1 LNDRFEPGESLW
13 QRFQT
18 LWRSDPLLQRV
29 VRNSAHLFTGNTLS
43 AALGFVQGILAV
55 RLIGVAGWG
64 LVATVITFASNINRL
79 LSFRMSEAVVKYAG
93 EALAREAHREA
104 VALVKTLLL
113 VEALTSLAAFLVL
126 AALTPWAARELAG
139 QPALAPL
146 FLLYGLILLTNALT
160 ETSTGVLQAVRR
172 FDYLARLNA
181 VSSLATLTIIA
192 LAFALRGDVT
202 MILLAYVL
210 GKTVNGVGLAW
221 LARRQLRLLFGPV
234 WRATPMR
241 LLRQKR
247 QLGAFLL
254 STNLNGTVNLITRD
268 NVPLYLAA
276 LLSVTEVGYFKIAF
290 GLINL
295 ILLPLEPFLWP
306 TYAEITRT
314 IAQEDWGATR
324 RLLRRVS
331 LMTAALVTLIG
342 GGLALTGRWLIPFL
356 YGAAAA
362 PAYPLLLILL
372 AGYGFASIFQWN
384 RPLFLALGKPSYPL
398 LIALLCGLVE
408 LTLLFTL
415 APRYGYLMV
424 AGILAGYF
432 VVSIGWLAARGWWE
446 LRRRGL
452 PSRGGATC

>member
-1 LNDRFEPGESLW
+1 
-13 QRFQT
+13 
-18 LWRSDPLLQRV
+18 
-29 VRNSAHLFTGNTLS
+29 
-43 AALGFVQGILAV
+43 
-55 RLIGVAGWG
+55 
-64 LVATVITFASNINRL
+64 
-79 LSFRMSEAVVKYAG
+79 
-93 EALAREAHREA
+93 
-104 VALVKTLLL
+104 
-113 VEALTSLAAFLVL
+113 
-126 AALTPWAARELAG
+126 
-139 QPALAPL
+139 
-146 FLLYGLILLTNALT
+146 
-160 ETSTGVLQAVRR
+160 
-172 FDYLARLNA
+172 
-181 VSSLATLTIIA
+181 
-192 LAFALRGDVT
+192 
-202 MILLAYVL
+202 
-210 GKTVNGVGLAW
+210 
-221 LARRQLRLLFGPV
+221 
-234 WRATPMR
+234 
-241 LLRQKR
+241 
-247 QLGAFLL
+247 
-254 STNLNGTVNLITRD
+254 
-268 NVPLYLAA
+268 
-276 LLSVTEVGYFKIAF
+276 VTEVGYFKIAF